1 MWAYR
6 WKYEPSLGS
15 EIHHRS
21 DIAKNLHIW
30 SREWPALRSTYA
42 PNEIWPKLWQMKL
55 FMNENRVIPISKCI
69 VSLICDIFYFASTQ
83 MIRYPYYSEINVR
96 TSYQFVSKHN
106 DRQRFWIASMIQFVK
121 NWRYCCQLRRELKAV
136 IHWLLMIPY
145 GRWFSPGTPASAI
158 TKTRR
163 HDIAETLLK
172 VMLST
177 KNQIKMRQI

>member
-1 MWAYR
+1 MLHCNSKKMR
-6 WKYEPSLGS
+6 GGDERVHEPSLGS

-136 IHWLLMIPY
+136 IHWLLMILL
-145 GRWFSPGTPASAI
+145 WML
-158 TKTRR
+158 TKQWS
-163 HDIAETLLK
+163 I
-172 VMLST
+172 VYWWYCCGC
-177 KNQIKMRQI
+177 